1 MDDEY
6 DDWPTSQNSLGL
18 ASNPLIPL
26 GDPMAYARMGAY
38 PDQTTPVDRMFSPL
52 SAQSQV
58 PNPDLRVQSPQAM
71 MPGLVSNVAIPERRG
86 AGEATNA
93 LSQPAPADTGANQL
107 GGLGQLLQLQ
117 GLHDMLRPQAPA
129 TPAATE
135 TPAAPSSPTSFGPG
149 NAVAGTSP
157 VNAGQYQ
164 AAINASANKWGIDPK
179 LLTSQLFHE
188 SGFRS
193 DAVSPAGA
201 RGIAQFMP
209 ATAKQYGVDP
219 NDPNQSI
226 DGAAHMMK
234 DLMTKYNGNT
244 QLALMGYN
252 WGDKN
257 VDKWLQGKGWQVPQE
272 TKDYVKKITG
282 QDIQNPNATGNL
294 TNDANS
300 LGNSISKLQGVLQ
313 TVSPDGKLR
322 DEGPNAPSIQATPQ
336 EATTPSQQGSYKLPG
351 GGNLGG
357 LPNRAAFTPGSLESV
372 LNQLQGSIPPAGTR
386 ENAIEQAKNIF
397 NAQEG
402 AKAGQQTPPQAS
414 PQQTQQMPAVPFSPL
429 NFNQM
434 SPQMQQ
440 LWKYMLMQSLV
451 PRLHNINY
459 DPWAVYRLSKEG
471 Y

>member
-1 MDDEY
+1 MADEY

-18 ASNPLIPL
+18 ASNPLMPL
-26 GDPMAYARMGAY
+26 GDPMAYARMGVS

-71 MPGLVSNVAIPERRG
+71 MSGLVSNVAIPERRG

-93 LSQPAPADTGANQL
+93 LSQPTADTGANQL

-117 GLHDMLRPQAPA
+117 GLHDMMRPQAPA
-129 TPAATE
+129 APAAAE
-135 TPAAPSSPTSFGPG
+135 TPATPSSPTSYGPG

-164 AAINASANKWGIDPK
+164 AAINASANKWGIDPR

-234 DLMTKYNGNT
+234 DLMQKYNGNT

-272 TKDYVKKITG
+272 TKDYVKRITG
-282 QDIQNPNATGNL
+282 QDIQNPNAPTQN
-294 TNDANS
+294 
-300 LGNSISKLQGVLQ
+300 V
-313 TVSPDGKLR
+313 
-322 DEGPNAPSIQATPQ
+322 ATM
-336 EATTPSQQGSYKLPG
+336 EATTPSQQGSYVLPG

-357 LPNRAAFTPGSLESV
+357 LPNRASFAPGSLESV
-372 LNQLQGSIPPAGTR
+372 LNQPQGSIPPAGTR
-386 ENAIEQAKNIF
+386 ENAIGQAKNIF

-402 AKAGQQTPPQAS
+402 AKAGQQTPPQAPS
-414 PQQTQQMPAVPFSPL
+414 RQPQQVSAAPFSPL

-451 PRLHNINY
+451 PHLHNINY